1 MRQIPRGSASPT
13 PARAGGMDW
22 GRGESKSPTA
32 KRSRK
37 LLDKKPLSP
46 AETIRSGTSPGRV
59 RSLAKSFKVCLPQLS
74 MKMRGQTASGARPA
88 LRFSRAIPMGALSG
102 QGRLKNMRGPAPPS
116 ADQPSQKSGRIPG
129 AGWAASRASRN
140 CPPSRPCRP
149 SKVSMARNGAAEA
162 RNSASVTAETPRAA
176 RTSRAAGWSAR
187 NRLTGRR
194 RLIRAAGETEEAEGE
209 DASGGQRAGP
219 LAIP

>member
-1 MRQIPRGSASPT
+1 MCVHFLRKRATRKANALLRCIPAGVVIVDAKLHIIECNEHF
-13 PARAGGMDW
+13 ARLF
-22 GRGESKSPTA
+22 GEDT
-32 KRSRK
+32 
-37 LLDKKPLSP
+37 L
-46 AETIRSGTSPGRV
+46 
-59 RSLAKSFKVCLPQLS
+59 
-74 MKMRGQTASGARPA
+74 
-88 LRFSRAIPMGALSG
+88 
-102 QGRLKNMRGPAPPS
+102 
-116 ADQPSQKSGRIPG
+116 
-129 AGWAASRASRN
+129 
-140 CPPSRPCRP
+140 
-149 SKVSMARNGAAEA
+149 MARNGAAEA